1 MKKIRAIF
9 HRKPKHADFSKTIKD
24 MKKQIWY
31 LETSPRKCFRHE
43 VCWKSNVFCKTWKNG
58 QDYNIFFDTVSK
70 KKNQLID
77 MKLKLCGNN
86 YHNSPQIPAYS
97 PALILSL
104 SYSRLHETMFQNGR
118 WAKKFELFL
127 GRPCRGLL
135 RIYQ

>member
-1 MKKIRAIF
+1 L
-9 HRKPKHADFSKTIKD
+9 KPRPINASDTKFAGNPMCSAK
-24 MKKQIWY
+24 
-31 LETSPRKCFRHE
+31 LE
-43 VCWKSNVFCKTWKNG
+43 KNG

-104 SYSRLHETMFQNGR
+104 SYFRLHETMFQNGR
-118 WAKKFELFL
+118 
-127 GRPCRGLL
+127 
-135 RIYQ
+135 